1 MFTHLRIQN
10 FKAWRD
16 TGDIRLAPLT
26 VFFGAN
32 SAGKSSLTQFLLALK
47 QTVESPDRQRVL
59 HAGDDKTVVDLGTFQ
74 DMVFRHD
81 TAAPIE
87 FEFGWTT
94 AKPLIV
100 RDPHSANSV
109 SSNQI
114 HFTSLIRYK
123 DERLQ
128 TERFEYRLG
137 SDEDQALHVGLEQK
151 ENGKAPKY
159 ELIAKP
165 YQLVRNKGKPW
176 PLPSPVKFYGF
187 PDEAVA
193 YYQNSGFTADF
204 ALELERLFGRLY
216 YLGPLRRYPRRSY
229 GWSGEVP
236 DHVGWRGERV
246 IEAIMAARGRA
257 ISPGYKRKNQPF
269 EALIARWLLEMGLI
283 HSFKVRPI
291 VENRKDFEV
300 RVVTA
305 KGGAEVNLTDVG
317 FGISQVLPV
326 VAACFYPPPHATL
339 ILEQPEIHLHPQVQ
353 GYLADLFIEAVQAR
367 EDGENRD
374 MQLIVESHSEHF
386 LNRLLLRVAEEK
398 ISPKDLA
405 IYFCSPSE
413 QGARIEPLKVDL
425 FGSIENWP
433 PDFFGDD
440 MADIAARV
448 DAAMRR
454 QQGSK

>member
-81 TAAPIE
+81 TTTPIE

-94 AKPLIV
+94 AKPLVV
-100 RDPHSANSV
+100 RDPRSENSV

-114 HFTSLIRYK
+114 RFTSLIRYK

-137 SDEDQALHVGLEQK
+137 SDEGQALYVGLDQK
-151 ENGKAPKY
+151 ENGKSPKY

-216 YLGPLRRYPRRSY
+216 YLGPLRGYPRRSY

-236 DHVGWRGERV
+236 DHVGWQGERV
-246 IEAIMAARGRA
+246 IEAIMAARGRT
-257 ISPGYKRKNQPF
+257 ISRGYKRKNHPF

-283 HSFKVRPI
+283 HSFQVRPI

-353 GYLADLFIEAVQAR
+353 GHLADLFIEAIQAR
-367 EDGENRD
+367 EDGESRD

-398 ISPKDLA
+398 IRPNDLA

-413 QGARIEPLKVDL
+413 QGARLEPLRVDL
-425 FGSIENWP
+425 FGSIDNWP
-433 PDFFGDD
+433 RDFFGDD
-440 MADIAARV
+440 MADIAARI

-454 QQGSK
+454 QQGGK